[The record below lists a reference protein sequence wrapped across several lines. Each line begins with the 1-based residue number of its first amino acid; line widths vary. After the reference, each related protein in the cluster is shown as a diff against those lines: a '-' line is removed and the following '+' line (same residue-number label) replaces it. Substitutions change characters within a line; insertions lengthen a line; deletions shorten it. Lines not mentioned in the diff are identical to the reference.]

1 MLSEIKLDTSKREE
15 CIDITSEVNGILSN
29 SGITEGLCSVF
40 CMHTTAAIIINE
52 NYDLNI
58 CHDFLE
64 ALGKIIPR
72 GKWKHDK
79 VDGNADAH
87 IKSSIIGAE
96 KIIPIKSGKL
106 FLGKWQSLMFVEFDG
121 PREGRRIAVTILG
134 SVD

>member
-40 CMHTTAAIIINE
+40 CMHTTTAIIINE

-87 IKSSIIGAE
+87 IKSSIIG
-96 KIIPIKSGKL
+96 
-106 FLGKWQSLMFVEFDG
+106 
-121 PREGRRIAVTILG
+121 
-134 SVD
+134 